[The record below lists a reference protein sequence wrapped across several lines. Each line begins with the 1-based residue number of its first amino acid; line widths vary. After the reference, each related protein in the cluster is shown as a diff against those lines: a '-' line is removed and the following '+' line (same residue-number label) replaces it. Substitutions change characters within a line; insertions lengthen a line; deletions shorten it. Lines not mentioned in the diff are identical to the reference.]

1 LIDRTSSVLRDSHRK
16 HWSLYALWIAVI
28 IAIPVW
34 TRFERPAW
42 DVAVY
47 WHAIL
52 ALRAGLDPYSS
63 AIAVQTATH
72 LNGGPAAGADPPWS
86 YVYSPITLPLLQV
99 IRLVPGLV
107 SGLLYWA
114 VYAVAVLTQAW
125 VGMQAVE
132 REERPTFLYLAAIA
146 AFFPGLLANGIILGG
161 NVAYIL
167 YAFVFL
173 AAISA
178 WRGHSWR
185 WFYLA
190 VLIASCV
197 KAPLLCLVV
206 LPVFTA
212 RKQWLPAI
220 GTTIVGAMLFLMQG
234 RIWPDLFQ
242 HYLQAVALQFTY
254 NRDFGCSPA
263 GLFSGI
269 LYDHGIA
276 YTMPAAIFYLAYAA
290 AILATLFYLS
300 RLYLRGLFTLQQWMP
315 VLLVGVILLNPRLI
329 EYDVAPLALPLAL
342 IGWRFLRTLTTD
354 RRAVWIAA
362 IFFAGTNA
370 AALSSWSLR
379 KWMDGPLLLIF
390 LALGSFTLHRIAT
403 RNHKD
408 QSVQP
413 VA

>member
-1 LIDRTSSVLRDSHRK
+1 MIDRTSAAPHDSHRK
-16 HWSLYALWIAVI
+16 HWPLYALWIAVVV
-28 IAIPVW
+28 AIPVW
-34 TRFERPAW
+34 TRFDKPAW

-86 YVYSPITLPLLQV
+86 YVYSPITLPLLRL
-99 IRLVPGLV
+99 IRFVPGII
-107 SGLLYWA
+107 SGLLYWV
-114 VYAVAVLTQAW
+114 VYVAAVLTQAW

-132 REERPTFLYLAAIA
+132 REERPTFLYLAAVA
-146 AFFPGLLANGIILGG
+146 AFFPGLLANGIVLGG

-167 YAFVFL
+167 YAAVFL
-173 AAISA
+173 AAIYA

-206 LPVFTA
+206 LPIFTA

-220 GTTIVGAMLFLMQG
+220 GTTIVGAALFLMQA

-263 GLFSGI
+263 GLFSGV

-276 YTMPAAIFYLAYAA
+276 YTTPAAIFYLAYAA
-290 AILATLFYLS
+290 VIFATLFYLS

-342 IGWRFLRTLTTD
+342 IGWRFLRILTTHN
-354 RRAVWIAA
+354 RAIWIA
-362 IFFAGTNA
+362 ILFFAGTNA

-390 LALGSFTLHRIAT
+390 LALGSYTLWRIAAQHNEGKLSRFT
-403 RNHKD
+403 E
-408 QSVQP
+408 
-413 VA
+413 